1 MELLARSALVRLA
14 IVVVIAVVVQMI
26 THVSWFAMAL
36 LVTYFVAKEIVGMM
50 LRTAPAVVLIAA
62 EPRLRVAAFA
72 FDNLAFLAAIV
83 GFFLLQRM
91 SSSSDGF
98 SLGRF
103 AAFELAVIVFV
114 AGWGMVAA
122 TAIRRGAGVA
132 KV

>member
-1 MELLARSALVRLA
+1 MELLAKSAPVRLA
-14 IVVVIAVVVQMI
+14 VVIVVAVVVQLI

-36 LVTYFVAKEIVGMM
+36 LVTYFVAKEIVGMV
-50 LRTAPAVVLIAA
+50 LRTGPAAVLIAA

-72 FDNLAFLAAIV
+72 FDNLAFLAAIA

-91 SSSSDGF
+91 SPSSDGF

-114 AGWGMVAA
+114 AAWGMIAA
-122 TAIRRGAGVA
+122 VAIRRAAGVA